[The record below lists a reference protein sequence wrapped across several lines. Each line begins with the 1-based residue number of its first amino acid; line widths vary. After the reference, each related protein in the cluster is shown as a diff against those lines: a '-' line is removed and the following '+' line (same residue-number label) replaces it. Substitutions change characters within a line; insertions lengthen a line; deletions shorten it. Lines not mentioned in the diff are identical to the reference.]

1 MRYATPIQLDKERN
15 LRYSIK
21 SIKHIEL
28 YFGCPVKN
36 VDWDNLTIDGL
47 IAIIHAGLKHE
58 DKDLTHDQVE
68 DILDGV
74 EDLEYVTK
82 TLNEAFSK
90 KDNAK
95 ND

>member
-1 MRYATPIQLDKERN
+1 MRFATPIKLDKERN

-21 SIKHIEL
+21 SIKHIEQ

-36 VDWDNLTIDGL
+36 VDWENLTIDGL
-47 IAIIHAGLKHE
+47 IAVIHAGLKHE

-68 DILDGV
+68 DILDAV
-74 EDLEYVTK
+74 EDLDYVSK
-82 TLNEAFSK
+82 TLSEAMQK

-95 ND
+95 NE